1 MLFVKSTSTP
11 VAPGIFMVDVAAK
24 PPGKTF
30 AVYMAVDA
38 EAMPAVLGAIEGM
51 GYKRTVSKTYNHQ
64 DGKKV
69 ADVHFHKVGT
79 DIFEGWTL
87 AEKEANLTKLGEI
100 FAGIGITI
108 TPRVMSLA
116 EAF

>member
-1 MLFVKSTSTP
+1 MLFIKSTSSP

-38 EAMPAVLGAIEGM
+38 EEMPAVLGKIEAM
-51 GYKRTVSKTYNHQ
+51 GYQRMVSKTYTHQ

-87 AEKEANLTKLGEI
+87 AEKETNLVLLSEI
-100 FAGIGITI
+100 FAGIGVTI
-108 TPRVMSLA
+108 APRVMSLA